1 MPPKKNYLRSN
12 RICFTLNN
20 YTEEEC
26 LQLETLLNSLLK
38 NIEYCI
44 IGKEVGANGTPHLQ
58 GFIHF
63 HHSFLKAR
71 DGTLSKWRSLIPAL
85 SRAHMESA
93 FGTDEQS
100 RDYCA
105 KENVFL
111 ELGKPG
117 SNLNLY
123 TRLLSCNNLEECAAL
138 CPETTIRCYNQLKQ
152 ITQTNK
158 RSACHPP
165 AVTSLRPWQKEV
177 YDKLMKQTDRRILF
191 VQDKHGNSGKSHLAK
206 YIRNTHGSDV
216 FYCRGGKA
224 HDIIHAFS
232 KGDYKIAIFDYARNK
247 QPQYFAWD
255 IFEELKDGC
264 VSSGKYDSDMF
275 WLGYSVKI
283 VVLTNHD
290 VHDHKHLLTY
300 DRWQIVDL
308 DDYRAMAGEHFN
320 DLVPVEVEPEESV
333 IELSEQETQVIED
346 TDAIEHAAMI
356 DFLTEN
362 QAQREDYFP
371 YESFA
376 DLLKHITTSEFI
388 DLPNNDCDFK

>member
-1 MPPKKNYLRSN
+1 MPPKKIVVRSN

-26 LQLETLLNSLLK
+26 AQIETVLNQLLK

-71 DGTLSKWRSLIPAL
+71 DGTLTKWRSLIPAL
-85 SRAHMESA
+85 ARAHMESA
-93 FGTDEQS
+93 YGTDDQS

-123 TRLLSCNNLEECAAL
+123 ARLLQCNSMEEASL
-138 CPETTIRCYNQLKQ
+138 ICPETTVRCYNQLKQ
-152 ITQTNK
+152 ITNTNK

-165 AVTSLRPWQKEV
+165 PVTSLRRWQKEV
-177 YDKLMKQTDRRILF
+177 YEKLMKQTDRRILF
-191 VQDKHGNSGKSHLAK
+191 VTDKRGNSGKSHLAK
-206 YIRNTHGSDV
+206 YIRNTHGSEV
-216 FYCRGGKA
+216 FYCRGGKG

-232 KGDYKIAIFDYARNK
+232 KGDYKVAIFDYARNK

-275 WLGYSVKI
+275 WLGHSVKI
-283 VVLTNHD
+283 LVLTNHD

-308 DDYRAMAGEHFN
+308 DDYRNLAGEHFD
-320 DLVPVEVEPEESV
+320 DLIPIENEPEEADP
-333 IELSEQETQVIED
+333 ELPEQEAEV
-346 TDAIEHAAMI
+346 
-356 DFLTEN
+356 TEPCQLN
-362 QAQREDYFP
+362 VLGCDGSSAHCDHQQAQPLFDEEEFN
-371 YESFA
+371 E
-376 DLLKHITTSEFI
+376 LLGLLS
-388 DLPNNDCDFK
+388 NNDFISQNFA

>member
-1 MPPKKNYLRSN
+1 MPPKRVTVRSN

-20 YTEEEC
+20 YTDEEC
-26 LQLETLLNSLLK
+26 NSIEASLNSLLK

-71 DGTLSKWRSLIPAL
+71 DGTITKWRSLIPAL
-85 SRAHMESA
+85 ARAHMESA
-93 FGTDEQS
+93 FGTDDQS

-105 KENVFL
+105 KETVFL

-123 TRLLSCNNLEECAAL
+123 SRLLQCNNLEEAAAI
-138 CPETTIRCYNQLKQ
+138 CPETTVRCYNQLKQ
-152 ITQTNK
+152 ITQINK
-158 RSACHPP
+158 RSNCHPP
-165 AVTSLRPWQKEV
+165 AVTSLRLWQKEV
-177 YDKLMKQTDRRILF
+177 YEKLMKQTDRRILF
-191 VQDKHGNSGKSHLAK
+191 VQDKRGNSGKSHLAK

-283 VVLTNHD
+283 IVLTNHD

-308 DDYRAMAGEHFN
+308 DDYRNVAGEHFN
-320 DLVPVEVEPEESV
+320 DLLPIENEPEESV
-333 IELSEQETQVIED
+333 DDVQEPETEVNPDPELNIFSQDEFNDLIRLLSNSDFISMLDFEEQ
-346 TDAIEHAAMI
+346 
-356 DFLTEN
+356 
-362 QAQREDYFP
+362 
-371 YESFA
+371 
-376 DLLKHITTSEFI
+376 
-388 DLPNNDCDFK
+388 

>member
-1 MPPKKNYLRSN
+1 MPPKRNIVRSN

-26 LQLETLLNSLLK
+26 QEIVDILNNHSK
-38 NIEYCI
+38 NIEYSI

-63 HHSFLKAR
+63 HHSFLKAK
-71 DGTLSKWRSLIPAL
+71 DGTLTKWRSLIPAL
-85 SRAHMESA
+85 ARAHMESA
-93 FGTDEQS
+93 FGTDDQS
-100 RDYCA
+100 RNYCA
-105 KENVFL
+105 KESVFL

-117 SNLNLY
+117 SNLGLY
-123 TRLLSCNNLEECAAL
+123 SRLLSANNLEECQAI
-138 CPETTIRCYNQLKQ
+138 CPESTVRFYNQLKQ
-152 ITQTNK
+152 ITTLNK
-158 RSACHPP
+158 RANCHPP
-165 AVTSLRPWQKEV
+165 QVTSLRSWQKEV
-177 YDKLMKQTDRRILF
+177 YEKLMKQTQRRILF
-191 VQDKHGNSGKSHLAK
+191 VQDKKGNSGKSQLAK
-206 YIRNTHGSDV
+206 FIRNTHGNSV

-283 VVLTNHD
+283 LVLTNHD
-290 VHDHKHLLTY
+290 LHDSNHLLTY

-308 DDYRAMAGEHFN
+308 DDYRRVAGEHFT
-320 DLVPVEVEPEESV
+320 DLIPVENEPEE
-333 IELSEQETQVIED
+333 
-346 TDAIEHAAMI
+346 
-356 DFLTEN
+356 
-362 QAQREDYFP
+362 
-371 YESFA
+371 
-376 DLLKHITTSEFI
+376 
-388 DLPNNDCDFK
+388 DLPELQVSEDEIADALSQLEDPTTLASFDWIEKLINDNGIECFE

>member
-1 MPPKKNYLRSN
+1 MPPKKNIVRSN
-12 RICFTLNN
+12 RLCFTLNN
-20 YTEEEC
+20 YTEEEEC
-26 LQLETLLNSLLK
+26 SIVTTLNNLLK
-38 NIEYCI
+38 HIEYAI

-71 DGTLSKWRSLIPAL
+71 DGTLTKWRSLIPAL
-85 SRAHMESA
+85 ARAHMESA
-93 FGTDEQS
+93 YGTDDQS

-105 KENVFL
+105 KESVFL

-117 SNLNLY
+117 SNLNVY
-123 TRLLSCNNLEECAAL
+123 QRLLSATNLEECAAL
-138 CPETTIRCYNQLKQ
+138 CPETTLRCYNQLKQ
-152 ITQTNK
+152 IVQTNK
-158 RSACHPP
+158 RSHQHPP
-165 AVTSLRPWQKEV
+165 AVTSLRTWQKEV
-177 YDKLMKQTDRRILF
+177 YEKLMKQTDRRILF
-191 VQDKHGNSGKSHLAK
+191 VQDKRGNSGKSHLAK

-216 FYCRGGKA
+216 FYCRGGKG

-283 VVLTNHD
+283 IVLTNHD
-290 VHDHKHLLTY
+290 VHDHQHLLTY

-308 DDYRAMAGEHFN
+308 DDYRNVAGEHFD
-320 DLVPVEVEPEESV
+320 DLIPVEVEPEEDLPELPTEADEV
-333 IELSEQETQVIED
+333 EPPLSEED
-346 TDAIEHAAMI
+346 FAAMEKDI
-356 DFLTEN
+356 TGYLYN
-362 QAQREDYFP
+362 LFP
-371 YESFA
+371 NPGESRYEPVY
-376 DLLKHITTSEFI
+376 K
-388 DLPNNDCDFK
+388 